1 MKKDDLKRIIKPI
14 VKECINEVLIE
25 EGVLSNI
32 VSEVALGMGAT
43 QQVMVESTPQQKA
56 PPQPKTS
63 TVDKKASLRRR
74 KKLMD
79 AIGNDAYNGV
89 DLFENTQP
97 LSGYEAAEPKPG
109 AVDLGD
115 PRDAGV
121 DISSIMPG
129 ASKMWEMM
137 K

>member
-1 MKKDDLKRIIKPI
+1 MKKDDLKRIIKPL
-14 VKECINEVLIE
+14 VKECINEVLLE

-32 VSEVALGMGAT
+32 VSEVALGMGAS
-43 QQVMVESTPQQKA
+43 QQVMVESAPRTTPQAQV
-56 PPQPKTS
+56 S
-63 TVDKKASLRRR
+63 TPAQNNAAATQRR

-89 DLFENTQP
+89 NLFENTKP
-97 LSGYEAAEPKPG
+97 LSGYEAAEAKPG
-109 AVDLGD
+109 TIDLGD

-121 DISSIMPG
+121 DISSIMGG
-129 ASKMWEMM
+129 ASRLWEAL